1 MTSNNNSLPATT
13 GKRGGFTLSE
23 LMIVVAIIGVLAA
36 IGLPSYD
43 RYIIRSNRAVA
54 KQFILSVASKQEQYL
69 LDARQYATNI
79 GSTVVNPGGVLNM
92 TPPPELNTRY
102 TFAITACA
110 APCVTYTITGTPIGT
125 QASDGWIRLDNLG
138 QKTSQFPDKW

>member
-1 MTSNNNSLPATT
+1 
-13 GKRGGFTLSE
+13 
-23 LMIVVAIIGVLAA
+23 GVLAA
-36 IGLPSYD
+36 IGFPSYD

-110 APCVTYTITGTPIGT
+110 APCVTYTITGQPIGT
-125 QASDGWIRLDNLG
+125 QANDGWIRLDNLG